1 MSALTERTV
10 GTHIIS
16 WRNWG
21 TLLSNK
27 RCGGHILSLKDLE
40 PQVEGGGG
48 IISVILGRVSQS
60 ELKA

>member
-40 PQVEGGGG
+40 PQVEDEP
-48 IISVILGRVSQS
+48 IKEISKKMKNFTQ
-60 ELKA
+60 